1 MGGESPQKRRLTAS
15 NEPVDMAKSI
25 SGKHTSLPNALPALN
40 KRGRDMAV
48 KVLPD
53 APTTTLPEVNPTPST
68 AGSNGAASSPGKK
81 PSEASPKKVTPQAAP
96 GKRHKSILQVSRS
109 KKTGDIVLESQQTI
123 DTVIKYQ
130 MGQCELRKLKDVFN
144 YIDADRVGQISYEE
158 FFEFID
164 ENRNPYSESL
174 FRLIDADRSGT
185 IDFEEFVHALTTYCM
200 FTREEILQ
208 FAFRTFDDDDS
219 GSIDESEFAKLANM
233 VNDGKPLFSGN
244 FNRAL
249 KEFDKKNEGV
259 IDFAGFDLLNRRYPM
274 ILFPCFR
281 LQDRIQKATLGEAHW
296 LRIHKRYYDMLKDEQ
311 FRKKHGGA
319 APPVSTTTKLKLIFG
334 VGTFEV
340 YQPE

>member
-1 MGGESPQKRRLTAS
+1 
-15 NEPVDMAKSI
+15 
-25 SGKHTSLPNALPALN
+25 
-40 KRGRDMAV
+40 
-48 KVLPD
+48 
-53 APTTTLPEVNPTPST
+53 
-68 AGSNGAASSPGKK
+68 
-81 PSEASPKKVTPQAAP
+81 
-96 GKRHKSILQVSRS
+96 
-109 KKTGDIVLESQQTI
+109 
-123 DTVIKYQ
+123 
-130 MGQCELRKLKDVFN
+130 
-144 YIDADRVGQISYEE
+144 
-158 FFEFID
+158 
-164 ENRNPYSESL
+164 
-174 FRLIDADRSGT
+174 
-185 IDFEEFVHALTTYCM
+185 
-200 FTREEILQ
+200 
-208 FAFRTFDDDDS
+208 
-219 GSIDESEFAKLANM
+219 M

-249 KEFDKKNEGV
+249 KEFDKSGVLETSSLCCSCWRCRKNEGV

>member
-1 MGGESPQKRRLTAS
+1 MGGESPQKRRLSAAQA
-15 NEPVDMAKSI
+15 NVKKPVPEKR
-25 SGKHTSLPNALPALN
+25 GSLPNLLPPLS
-40 KRGRDMAV
+40 KRRHDMAT

-53 APTTTLPEVNPTPST
+53 DPKAAAAPITLPDVATPASAPKGDT
-68 AGSNGAASSPGKK
+68 LKLPDAPAKATKPAPSASSI
-81 PSEASPKKVTPQAAP
+81 
-96 GKRHKSILQVSRS
+96 KRYKSVFQVSRS
-109 KKTGDIVLESQQTI
+109 KKSGDITLESQRTI
-123 DTVIKYQ
+123 DTVLKYQ
-130 MGQCELRKLKDVFN
+130 MGQCELRKLKEVFN
-144 YIDADRVGQISYEE
+144 YIDVDRTGQISFEE

-174 FRLIDADRSGT
+174 FRLIDTDGSGT
-185 IDFEEFVHALTTYCM
+185 IDYEEFVHALTSYCM

-208 FAFRTFDDDDS
+208 FAFKTFDDDDS

-233 VNDGKPLFSGN
+233 VNDGKPLFTGN

-259 IDFAGFDLLNRRYPM
+259 IDFTGFDLLNRRYPM

-296 LRIHKRYYDMLKDEQ
+296 LRIHQRYYDMLKDDL

-319 APPVSTTTKLKLIFG
+319 APPVSTSTKIKLIFG

-340 YQPE
+340 YQPV